1 MDFFEAQA
9 RAKKRTTWLVILFS
23 LAVIMT
29 ILAGYAATLFFMR
42 QIPRDGQY
50 AQSELAAYYPES
62 LWQPQALIV
71 VTLGTLII
79 VGLASLFKWLSFRHG
94 GAAVAESVGGRL
106 IDPVKG
112 TRLEKRLINI
122 VEEMSIASGTPMPA
136 IYVLD
141 DEPSINAFAA
151 GLTTS
156 DAVIAVTKGTLEKL
170 SRDELQ
176 AVIGHE
182 FSHILNGD
190 MRLNVRLTAL
200 VFGILFISTIGRGL
214 LWSLYGTRVRSS
226 SRDRNSGSIV
236 MVIAGIGIALMIIG
250 YIGYFFGKLIQAA
263 VSRQREFLADA
274 SAVQFTRNPDGIT
287 GALAKIGGYALGSK
301 MQSNNAGAIGHFFFA
316 QGFRSI
322 FGGVWATHPPL
333 EQRIRAINP
342 HWKGEYFEPPEVV
355 DIEKENFQTKG
366 FSSPQASASARAE
379 VGLPPPL
386 ANPDRRIPF
395 EPATIVGDVGLLTDG
410 YYQQAQD
417 LLGEIPESLRVAA
430 RDPIEVAAL
439 VYALLASVDSEDTPA
454 QRDIVKRT
462 AQTSFPSF
470 DRLLPTMQS
479 LDPAARLPLLL
490 LCTPALK
497 QLAHSSLDEFLSTL
511 DELVHADSRISPFEF
526 VLQKLLTHH
535 LELAHNPTQRIDYH
549 SFRAVADEIAV
560 VLSVLARTGSEDAQ
574 AIGTAFATGA
584 DQLKLLDN
592 QIDYL
597 APEQSDLEAL
607 DAALDK
613 LAVSSLPIR
622 KRLLI
627 AAAHTIGSD
636 QTITV
641 PEGELYRAIAVTLD
655 CPLPPLGAIPSQE
668 QN

>member
-9 RAKKRTTWLVILFS
+9 RAKKRTSWLILLFS
-23 LAVIMT
+23 LAVVMT
-29 ILAGYAATLFFMR
+29 VLAGYAAAIFFMR
-42 QIPRDGQY
+42 QIPRDG
-50 AQSELAAYYPES
+50 SELAAYYPES
-62 LWQPQALIV
+62 LWQPQTFVAV
-71 VTLGTLII
+71 ALGTFVI
-79 VGLASLFKWLSFRHG
+79 VGLSSLFKWLSFRHG
-94 GAAVAESVGGRL
+94 GSTVAESVGGRL

-112 TRLEKRLINI
+112 TRLEKRLVNI

-141 DEPSINAFAA
+141 EESSINAFAA

-156 DAVIAVTKGTLEKL
+156 DAVIAVTKGTLDKL

-200 VFGILFISTIGRGL
+200 VFGILFISLIGRGF

-226 SRDRNSGSIV
+226 RDRNSGGI
-236 MVIAGIGIALMIIG
+236 VIAIAAIGIALMIIG
-250 YIGYFFGKLIQAA
+250 YIGYFFGRLIQAA

-274 SAVQFTRNPDGIT
+274 SAVQFTRNPEGIT
-287 GALAKIGGYALGSK
+287 GALSKIGGYALGSRINTNK
-301 MQSNNAGAIGHFFFA
+301 AASIGHFFFSQA
-316 QGFRSI
+316 FKSN
-322 FGGVWATHPPL
+322 FGGAWATHPPL
-333 EQRIRAINP
+333 EQRIRAVNP
-342 HWKGEYFEPPEVV
+342 RWQGEFFEPDEVV

-379 VGLPPPL
+379 AGLPPPL
-386 ANPDRRIPF
+386 IDPNRRIPF
-395 EPATIVGDVGLLTDG
+395 EPATIIGDVGLLTDG

-417 LLGEIPESLRVAA
+417 LLAEIPDPLREAA
-430 RDPIEVAAL
+430 RDPAKVSGL
-439 VYALLASVDSEDTPA
+439 VYSILTGVDTEDTPA
-454 QRDIVKRT
+454 QRVIVKRI
-462 AQTSFPSF
+462 APNSFAVF
-470 DRLLPTMQS
+470 EQLLPITQS

-490 LCTPALK
+490 LTTPALR
-497 QLAHSSLDEFLSTL
+497 QLEHSALDEFLGTL
-511 DELVHADSRISPFEF
+511 DELVHADAKISTFEF
-526 VLQKLLTHH
+526 VLQKLLTRH
-535 LELAHNPTQRIDYH
+535 LNLASEPTQRVDYH
-549 SFRAVADEIAV
+549 SFKAVGDEISV
-560 VLSVLARTGSEDAQ
+560 VLSVLARAGSEDAQ

-584 DQLKLLDN
+584 DQLRLLDN
-592 QIDYL
+592 QLSYL
-597 APEQSDLEAL
+597 APEQSNL
-607 DAALDK
+607 AALDSALEK

-641 PEGELYRAIAVTLD
+641 AEGELYRAIAVTLD
-655 CPLPPLGAIPSQE
+655 CPLPPLGAIPTRE
-668 QN
+668 QG

>member
-9 RAKKRTTWLVILFS
+9 RAKKRTSWLVVLFS

-29 ILAGYAATLFFMR
+29 VLAGYAATIFFMR
-42 QIPRDGQY
+42 QIPRDTQY
-50 AQSELAAYYPES
+50 ADSHLAAYYPES
-62 LWQPQALIV
+62 LWQPQTLIF
-71 VTLGTLII
+71 VTLGTLLI

-106 IDPVKG
+106 IDPIKG
-112 TRLEKRLINI
+112 TKFEKRLVNI

-136 IYVLD
+136 IYVL
-141 DEPSINAFAA
+141 ESETSINAFAA

-170 SRDELQ
+170 TRDELQ

-226 SRDRNSGSIV
+226 SRDRNSGGIV
-236 MVIAGIGIALMIIG
+236 MAIAGIGIALIIIG
-250 YIGYFFGKLIQAA
+250 YIGYFFGRLIQAA

-287 GALAKIGGYALGSK
+287 GALSKIGGYALGSR

-316 QGFRSI
+316 QGFKSM
-322 FGGVWATHPPL
+322 FGGIWATHPPL
-333 EQRIRAINP
+333 DQRIRAINP
-342 HWKGEYFEPPEVV
+342 RWEGEFFEPDEVV

-366 FSSPQASASARAE
+366 FSSPQASATARAAA
-379 VGLPPPL
+379 GLPPPL
-386 ANPDRRIPF
+386 IDPARRIPF
-395 EPATIVGDVGLLTDG
+395 EPATIIGDVGLLTDG
-410 YYQQAQD
+410 YYQQAQE
-417 LLGEIPESLRVAA
+417 LLGEIPESLREAA

-439 VYALLASVDSEDTPA
+439 VFALLASVDAEDTPT
-454 QRDIVKRT
+454 QRDIVERT
-462 AQTSFPSF
+462 APTSFVSF
-470 DRLLPTMQS
+470 EKLLPSMQS
-479 LDPAARLPLLL
+479 LDPSARLPLLL

-497 QLAHSSLDEFLSTL
+497 QLAHSSLDEFLGTL
-511 DELVHADSRISPFEF
+511 DELVHADTKISIFEF
-526 VLQKLLTHH
+526 VLQKLLTRH
-535 LELAHNPTQRIDYH
+535 LNLAQDPNQRVDYH
-549 SFRAVADEIAV
+549 SFTAVSDEISV
-560 VLSVLARTGSEDAQ
+560 VLSVLARAGSDDTQ

-584 DQLKLLDN
+584 DQLRLLDN
-592 QIDYL
+592 KLSYL
-597 APEQSDLEAL
+597 DPEQSNIEAL
-607 DAALDK
+607 DQALEK

-636 QTITV
+636 QEITV
-641 PEGELYRAIAVTLD
+641 TEGELYRAIAVTLD
-655 CPLPPLGAIPSQE
+655 CPLPPLGAIPTAA
-668 QN
+668 